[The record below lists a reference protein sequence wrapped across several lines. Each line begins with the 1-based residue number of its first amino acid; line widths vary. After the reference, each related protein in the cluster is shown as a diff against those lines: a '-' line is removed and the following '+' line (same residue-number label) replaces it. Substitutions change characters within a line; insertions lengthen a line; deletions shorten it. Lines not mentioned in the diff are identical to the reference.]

1 MAGKSAV
8 TLRVHLAIERPEL
21 RRRIAALL
29 RADAD
34 VLLVADAERAE
45 LVVGEGPGSE
55 LAELADSVAPGPSL
69 TAREQD
75 VLRLM
80 AQGLGNKSIAREL
93 AISSHTAKYHVASV
107 LAKLDVHTRAEA
119 VSRGIRRGLVPL

>member
-1 MAGKSAV
+1 VS
-8 TLRVHLAIERPEL
+8 LRVHLAIADPGL
-21 RRRIAALL
+21 RRRLATLL
-29 RADAD
+29 RSEPD
-34 VLLVADAERAE
+34 VILVAEPERAE
-45 LVVGEGPGSE
+45 VIVGEGPGGE
-55 LAELADSVAPGPSL
+55 AAEAAGPVTDIPTL
-69 TAREQD
+69 TAREMD

-107 LAKLDVHTRAEA
+107 LAKLGAHTRAEA

>member
-1 MAGKSAV
+1 VA
-8 TLRVHLAIERPEL
+8 T
-21 RRRIAALL
+21 LL

-34 VLLVADAERAE
+34 VVLVAEPERAE
-45 LVVGEGPGSE
+45 LVVGEGPGGE
-55 LAELADSVAPGPSL
+55 VAELGHPDGAAPGL
-69 TAREQD
+69 TAREMD

-107 LAKLDVHTRAEA
+107 LAKLGAHTRAEA
-119 VSRGIRRGLVPL
+119 VSRGLRRGLVPL

>member
-1 MAGKSAV
+1 V
-8 TLRVHLAIERPEL
+8 TLRIHLAIGSLEL
-21 RRRIAALL
+21 RRRLAALL

-34 VLLVADAERAE
+34 VLLVAEPERAE
-45 LVVGEGPGSE
+45 LVVADGPGGDV
-55 LAELADSVAPGPSL
+55 AELADPAVTLPGL
-69 TAREQD
+69 TAREMD

-107 LAKLDVHTRAEA
+107 LAKLDAHTRAEA
-119 VSRGIRRGLVPL
+119 VSRGIRHGLVPL

>member
-1 MAGKSAV
+1 VRLVS
-8 TLRVHLAIERPEL
+8 LRIHLAIGDPGL
-21 RRRIAALL
+21 RRRLASLF
-29 RADAD
+29 RADPD
-34 VLLVADAERAE
+34 VVLVAEPERAE
-45 LVVGEGPGSE
+45 VLVGEGVGGDASE
-55 LAELADSVAPGPSL
+55 AAEPMTDTPAL
-69 TAREQD
+69 TAREMD

-107 LAKLDVHTRAEA
+107 LSKLGAHTRAEA

>member
-1 MAGKSAV
+1 V
-8 TLRVHLAIERPEL
+8 TLRVHLAISDPGL
-21 RRRIAALL
+21 RRRLATLL
-29 RADAD
+29 HADPD
-34 VLLVADAERAE
+34 VLLVAEPERAE
-45 LVVGEGPGSE
+45 VLVGEGAGGE
-55 LAELADSVAPGPSL
+55 AAETMGAL
-69 TAREQD
+69 TDMPALTTREAD

-107 LAKLDVHTRAEA
+107 LAKLGVHTRAEA

>member
-1 MAGKSAV
+1 M
-8 TLRVHLAIERPEL
+8 
-21 RRRIAALL
+21 
-29 RADAD
+29 
-34 VLLVADAERAE
+34 
-45 LVVGEGPGSE
+45 
-55 LAELADSVAPGPSL
+55 AELADPVLSSPGL
-69 TAREQD
+69 TAREMD

-107 LAKLDVHTRAEA
+107 LAKLGAHTRAEA

>member
-1 MAGKSAV
+1 VA
-8 TLRVHLAIERPEL
+8 T
-21 RRRIAALL
+21 LL

-34 VLLVADAERAE
+34 IVLVAEPERAE
-45 LVVGEGPGSE
+45 LVVGEGPGGEVTE
-55 LAELADSVAPGPSL
+55 LGDPDAAAPGL
-69 TAREQD
+69 TAREMD

-107 LAKLDVHTRAEA
+107 LAKLGAHTRAEA
-119 VSRGIRRGLVPL
+119 VSRGLRRGLVPL

>member
-1 MAGKSAV
+1 M
-8 TLRVHLAIERPEL
+8 TLRIHLAIGSPEL
-21 RRRIAALL
+21 RRRVAALL
-29 RADAD
+29 RADTD
-34 VLLVADAERAE
+34 VLLVA
-45 LVVGEGPGSE
+45 
-55 LAELADSVAPGPSL
+55 ELADPVLSSPGL
-69 TAREQD
+69 TAREMD

-107 LAKLDVHTRAEA
+107 LAKLGAHTRAEA

>member
-1 MAGKSAV
+1 VS
-8 TLRVHLAIERPEL
+8 LRVHLAIADPGL
-21 RRRIAALL
+21 RRRLASLL
-29 RADAD
+29 RSEPE
-34 VLLVADAERAE
+34 VILVAEPERAE
-45 LVVGEGPGSE
+45 VIVGEGPGGE
-55 LAELADSVAPGPSL
+55 AVEATGTVTDTPTL
-69 TAREQD
+69 TAREMD

-107 LAKLDVHTRAEA
+107 LAKLGAHTRAEA

>member
-1 MAGKSAV
+1 MAGALSV
-8 TLRVHLAIERPEL
+8 TLRIHLAIGSPEL

-34 VLLVADAERAE
+34 VQLVAEPERAE
-45 LVVGEGPGSE
+45 LVVGEGPGGDM
-55 LAELADSVAPGPSL
+55 AELADPVAASPGL
-69 TAREQD
+69 TAREMD

-80 AQGLGNKSIAREL
+80 ALGLGNKSIAREL

-107 LAKLDVHTRAEA
+107 LGKLGAHTRAEA
-119 VSRGIRRGLVPL
+119 VSHGMRRGLVPL

>member
-1 MAGKSAV
+1 MAGDRPV
-8 TLRVHLAIERPEL
+8 TLRIHLAIGSPEL
-21 RRRIAALL
+21 RRRVAALL
-29 RADAD
+29 RADAE
-34 VLLVADAERAE
+34 VLLVAEPERAE
-45 LVVGEGPGSE
+45 LVVGDGPGGE
-55 LAELADSVAPGPSL
+55 VAELADPTVVPGL
-69 TAREQD
+69 TARETD

-107 LAKLDVHTRAEA
+107 LAKLGAHTRAEA

>member
-1 MAGKSAV
+1 VS
-8 TLRVHLAIERPEL
+8 LRIHLAIGDGAL
-21 RRRIAALL
+21 RRRLAALL
-29 RADAD
+29 RSDPE
-34 VLLVADAERAE
+34 VILVAEPERAE
-45 LVVGEGPGSE
+45 LIVGEGPGGE
-55 LAELADSVAPGPSL
+55 ATETVAPPPTSGTL
-69 TAREQD
+69 TPREMD

-107 LAKLDVHTRAEA
+107 LAKLGAHTRAEA